1 MTILNEQY
9 DAIHADGTLIRITV
23 TLTAP
28 VEKLHENGNDWCCTL
43 TLLPFFVEQQPIY
56 GISALQSLSIA
67 VSLIK
72 RTLTGFQTMGGKILA
87 EDGTALGPVSEWLEI
102 QQ

>member
-1 MTILNEQY
+1 MNALNEQY

-28 VEKLHENGNDWCCTL
+28 VEDPHQNGKDWCCTL
-43 TLLPFFVEQQPIY
+43 TLLPFFVEPQPVY

-67 VSLIK
+67 LSLVK

-102 QQ
+102 QE